1 MSFIPTDT
9 VSAILC
15 KTVNNVCV
23 CVCVENVH
31 KSIGVS
37 CCCFSRLRL
46 ALKEKKDRGVERG
59 SRNWK
64 QTEEKLHKS
73 RLFGVR
79 FAHLHFFFF
88 FSLLCADCAIFE
100 PLLCYLL
107 LFVLFCCVSFS
118 ASLGFCIS
126 HSKVLINFSF
136 DQFNKFLVVC
146 QLKLNL
152 CVWL

>member
-1 MSFIPTDT
+1 MCIKVFACLVV
-9 VSAILC
+9 VSRA
-15 KTVNNVCV
+15 CV
-23 CVCVENVH
+23 LH
-31 KSIGVS
+31 
-37 CCCFSRLRL
+37 
-46 ALKEKKDRGVERG
+46 LKKRKIEEAKEVAEIEIE
-59 SRNWK
+59 

-152 CVWL
+152 CIWL